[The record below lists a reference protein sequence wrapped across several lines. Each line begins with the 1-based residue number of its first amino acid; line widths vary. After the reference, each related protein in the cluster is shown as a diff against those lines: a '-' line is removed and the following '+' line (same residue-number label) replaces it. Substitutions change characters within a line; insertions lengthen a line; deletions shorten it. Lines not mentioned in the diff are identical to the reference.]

1 MAPRD
6 RTTIDFAAARSMVD
20 AIWSDMDLRYPP
32 AVERLSRRATVTIAS
47 ANRLSLSLPDRTP
60 AWCLL
65 HEIAHAMSTEVDGRS
80 DGHGPVFM
88 GLYVRM
94 LVRYLRFDEVCL
106 LASLRE
112 AGISTARDARP
123 VFLDPDPCAPV
134 SC

>member
-1 MAPRD
+1 
-6 RTTIDFAAARSMVD
+6 MVD
-20 AIWSDMDLRYPP
+20 AIWLDMDLRYPP
-32 AVERLSRRATVTIAS
+32 AVERLSRRATATIAS

-65 HEIAHAMSTEVDGRS
+65 HEIAHAMSTTDDGLS
-80 DGHGPVFM
+80 DRHGPVFM

-106 LASLRE
+106 LASIRE
-112 AGISTARDARP
+112 ARISIARDARP
-123 VFLDPDPCAPV
+123 VFLDPNPQA